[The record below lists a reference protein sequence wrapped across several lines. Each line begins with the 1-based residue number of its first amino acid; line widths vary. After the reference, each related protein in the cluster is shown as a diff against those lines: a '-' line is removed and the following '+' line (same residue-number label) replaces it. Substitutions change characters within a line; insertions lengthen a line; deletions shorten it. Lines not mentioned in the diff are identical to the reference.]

1 MRYIQPGQ
9 SFTVKFGEPLNFTP
23 VLSQD
28 DTSTS
33 YSWSVRGSSLSALNI
48 DFSNSTGNL
57 YSSSVIGR
65 GTYTIEVTAG
75 INSNLEAPAWEAITF
90 EVTVGA
96 PILPETLAA
105 PGHVFDSQQFGV
117 SFEYYYGLSNL
128 YHRPVTSFSVTGLP
142 PGVTLESYT
151 GPLEPRQSE
160 GEIAGWLMSGTPS
173 AVGNYTITVFA
184 NGPGG
189 EDTQSYPFQVK
200 VDDPQPAAG
209 QVVSG
214 TAGEPISFTLQAADP
229 VNAPFG
235 GFRTNKYGN
244 DLYPGA
250 TDKWVIRDEFSQNWL
265 PSGLTLNSSTGEITG
280 TPASAETKTVRVVI
294 FYDLTNQIRSEYV
307 DISFAIAQGDGSFL
321 YDLSNLVGGQS
332 VSLYPN
338 SDVDF
343 TGFTW
348 SATGLPSGLS
358 INSSTGHISGTIT
371 TKGTKNATVIA
382 QKGGS
387 SYSSQ
392 LQFVIAAAAPKIL
405 ESASVGFKYGIQ
417 NTVHLRNVLFD
428 PFQVYSAHTSFSV
441 TDLPEWVSFNSS
453 GAFTGSPPPARGTS
467 VASLLVTGPTGSDSA
482 PLSIVVGFGPPAI
495 LPGQVFTGKYGEP
508 FLEFLVLIDPAD
520 RPALGFAVGA
530 QKLPAGLSINTLIGR
545 ISGTP
550 TSYGNS
556 YALIFPEG
564 GTTGDGGFE
573 QVFFEIS
580 AGTPIITAGQ
590 TGSGKVGTA
599 FSKTFTLTDST
610 NRPVTSWS
618 ATGLPS
624 WASINPTT
632 GQITG
637 TPQDSGST
645 TITLTATGPGGSSSE
660 TATISIAI
668 GAPIIT
674 NGQTF
679 TGKVGDMFFQA
690 LSLDDASDRPAT
702 SWSATNFP
710 AGLSINDSG
719 EIFGTP
725 SAAGLFSSSITA
737 TGSGGTSE
745 ATSVGFTIA
754 GGAPIITPGQTASG
768 KVGTAFS
775 KTFTL
780 ADSANRPATSWSAT
794 GLPSWASINPTTG
807 QITGTPQDVE
817 TATITLTATGPGGSD
832 TEAAT
837 ISIAIGA
844 PLITAGQTLSG
855 KVGDPLSAT
864 LAIEDALDRPAI
876 SWTATGLPTGISIN
890 SSTGVISGTPSG
902 IGSSTATITAS
913 NGAGNSA
920 PTSVS
925 VTISAG
931 APIITAGQTIN
942 GQVGSAISS
951 SVGLTDSTNR
961 PATSYLFAGLPS
973 WAGTNSSTGLIT
985 GTPTAIG
992 TTTISVTATGP
1003 GGTSQATN
1011 ISLVI
1016 SASGGGGGGGGG
1028 GGTTTRFMLAPN
1040 QQFTA
1045 SLGVPFNETPVLLQ
1059 GTVATWYASGL
1070 PGWATINPATGAITG
1085 TPTFSGITA
1094 FNLSAIDSENNYSSA
1109 QATLAVTAWNVREI
1123 FVDVRERKILSVANS
1138 RYPLSK
1144 ITLKRDDKIPFRI
1157 IFVDEETPFSIPQSF
1172 SVSVGLKK
1180 NFNDEEYLAFSPDI
1194 SGTLDLSSEPIQ
1206 ELFLGGAESST
1217 GFFEVKWEDGA
1228 SAFRTVK
1235 LPAEIQNSV
1244 IRGNDYTA
1252 AAYLGADA
1260 VTTAASTSAQVR
1272 AIGAPIFG
1280 PAKGNSY
1287 TIDISPGDKRISIAY
1302 PSALGDLA
1310 SVRYNQFNNSEVLD
1324 TFTKTSVQVSTS
1336 GNTASLYF
1344 VYTYTAS
1351 IPFEDFATYTVT
1363 L

>member
-1 MRYIQPGQ
+1 
-9 SFTVKFGEPLNFTP
+9 
-23 VLSQD
+23 
-28 DTSTS
+28 
-33 YSWSVRGSSLSALNI
+33 
-48 DFSNSTGNL
+48 
-57 YSSSVIGR
+57 
-65 GTYTIEVTAG
+65 
-75 INSNLEAPAWEAITF
+75 
-90 EVTVGA
+90 
-96 PILPETLAA
+96 LAA

-117 SFEYYYGLSNL
+117 SFEYDYGPGDL

-173 AVGNYTITVFA
+173 AVGNYTITVTA

-189 EDTQSYPFQVK
+189 SDTQSYPFQVK
-200 VDDPQPAAG
+200 VGDPQPAAG

-214 TAGEPISFTLQAADP
+214 TAGEPLSFTLQAADP

-250 TDKWVIRDEFSQNWL
+250 TDKWVIRNEFSQNWL

-280 TPASAETKTVRVVI
+280 TPSTDITKTATVAIV
-294 FYDLTNQIRSEYV
+294 YSSDGWQGSEFV
-307 DISFAIAQGDGSFL
+307 DISFAISLPEGGSFS
-321 YDLSNLVGGQS
+321 YDLSGLVGGS
-332 VSLYPN
+332 TVTLSPITEYN
-338 SDVDF
+338 F

-348 SATGLPSGLS
+348 SATGLPLGLS
-358 INSSTGHISGTIT
+358 INSSTGIISGTINA
-371 TKGTKNATVIA
+371 KGTKTATVTV
-382 QKGGS
+382 QKTGTS
-387 SYSSQ
+387 HSSQ
-392 LQFVIAAAAPKIL
+392 LDFDITPAAPEII
-405 ESASVGFKYGIQ
+405 EPASIYFKYGVQ
-417 NTVHLRNVLFD
+417 NYVSAADVLKD
-428 PFQVYSAHTSFSV
+428 PYERYSTF
-441 TDLPEWVSFNSS
+441 TDISITGLPSWATLHNPS
-453 GAFTGSPPPARGTS
+453 GLFEQSTPTARGTS
-467 VASLLVTGPTGSDSA
+467 NTQMTVTGPTGSDSA
-482 PLSIVVGFGPPAI
+482 PLSIVVGFGPPAL

-520 RPALGFAVGA
+520 RPALGFAVGTP
-530 QKLPAGLSINTLIGR
+530 KLPAGLSINTLIGR

-610 NRPVTSWS
+610 NRPVTEWS

-624 WASINPTT
+624 WASIDSAT
-632 GQITG
+632 GAITG

-660 TATISIAI
+660 TATISIAA

-674 NGQTF
+674 PGQSF
-679 TGKVGDMFFQA
+679 TGKVGDIFFQA

-702 SWSATNFP
+702 SWSATNLP

-725 SAAGLFSSSITA
+725 SAAGLFSASITA

-745 ATSVGFTIA
+745 ATSVGFTIT

-890 SSTGVISGTPSG
+890 ASTGVISGTPSG

-1059 GTVATWYASGL
+1059 GTVDTWYASGL

-1217 GFFEVKWEDGA
+1217 GFFEVKWEDGT

-1235 LPAEIQNSV
+1235 LAAEIQNSV
-1244 IRGNDYTA
+1244 IRGNDYAA

-1260 VTTAASTSAQVR
+1260 STTAASTAAQVR

-1280 PAKGNSY
+1280 PAKSNSY
-1287 TIDISPGDKRISIAY
+1287 TINISPGDKRISIAY
-1302 PSALGDLA
+1302 PSALGDLT